1 MLILKYFFLF
11 HLSNSLGL
19 KTPGTLKTPT
29 TKQKKYTQLLED
41 RNINLVVAH
50 GPAGTGKSWLAC
62 KVAIEELKSNHIK
75 KIVLTRPVVPVEDE
89 NLGFLPGTIDEK
101 MNPWIQP
108 LYDIFIDEKSKS
120 ELNSLLKSGQ
130 IEIVPI
136 GFMRGRTFADT
147 FVIADEMQNSS
158 PTQMKMI
165 LTRMGENSKIVV
177 NGDISQCDLKIEENG
192 LKNFISVVN
201 KHYENLYEMYN
212 NKIGMVEF
220 DIKDVKR
227 SEFVQNILEIYE
239 K

>member
-1 MLILKYFFLF
+1 M
-11 HLSNSLGL
+11 
-19 KTPGTLKTPT
+19 
-29 TKQKKYTQLLED
+29 
-41 RNINLVVAH
+41 
-50 GPAGTGKSWLAC
+50 
-62 KVAIEELKSNHIK
+62 
-75 KIVLTRPVVPVEDE
+75 TRPVVPVEDE

-177 NGDISQCDLKIEENG
+177 NGDTSQCDLKIEENG
-192 LKNFISVVN
+192 LKNFISIVN

-212 NKIGMVEF
+212 NKIGIVEF

>member
-19 KTPGTLKTPT
+19 KTPTP
-29 TKQKKYTQLLED
+29 KQKKYTQLLED

-120 ELNSLLKSGQ
+120 ELNSLLKCGK

-136 GFMRGRTFADT
+136 GFMRGRTFSDT

-177 NGDISQCDLKIEENG
+177 NGDIGQCDLKIQDNG
-192 LKNFISVVN
+192 LKNFIN
-201 KHYENLYEMYN
+201 MIKKHYENLYEMYK
-212 NKIGMVEF
+212 NKIGIVEF
-220 DIKDVKR
+220 DIQDVKR